1 MNAAALDFL
10 DFYADEAV
18 SFGWSTLEL
27 FGVHPELGDLR
38 SDYCGALV
46 LSGEKVSGVEPNR
59 LLFQRTHYRRDV
71 PGVPS
76 GGVPLRALKGT

>member
-1 MNAAALDFL
+1 MHAAALDFL

-18 SFGWSTLEL
+18 GFGWSTLQL

-59 LLFQRTHYRRDV
+59 LLFSGRTIAATCQACRPAGFRYG
-71 PGVPS
+71 P
-76 GGVPLRALKGT
+76 